1 MFRHL
6 VIGMKQH
13 PPRNFN
19 KGGISLLLKTILIGV
34 CWRVALWVEVF
45 SCNIFKIISNQCI
58 DTEALIWAPT
68 VFEVILRNWTG
79 DEDCLFWNG
88 KNTLGSAFSWEPVM
102 KITVPYPSSTLLCP
116 QTPSESSLGCIWV
129 SQREAERLQQLI
141 CLNCN
146 FSVEGRLDS
155 KHPDS
160 QTRVFEWKYQHNA
173 PLFPFRNVFMCIFK
187 GQGSSKDLSEVCP
200 SRSKLLL
207 IFCFSDFSH

>member
-1 MFRHL
+1 MEFQQR
-6 VIGMKQH
+6 
-13 PPRNFN
+13 RNQSSIKDN
-19 KGGISLLLKTILIGV
+19 LDWGVLMGGRG
-34 CWRVALWVEVF
+34 LWVEVF

-88 KNTLGSAFSWEPVM
+88 KNTLGSAFSWEPMM

-116 QTPSESSLGCIWV
+116 QTPSESSLGFIWV
-129 SQREAERLQQLI
+129 SQREAEWLQQLI
-141 CLNCN
+141 CFNCN
-146 FSVEGRLDS
+146 FSVKGRLDS

-173 PLFPFRNVFMCIFK
+173 PLFSFRNVFMFIFK
-187 GQGSSKDLSEVCP
+187 GQGSFKDLS
-200 SRSKLLL
+200 
-207 IFCFSDFSH
+207 